1 MSELR
6 FVSPLM
12 DGMSVEKEAA
22 EHNGRATY
30 TLRHKSSGELFI
42 LKRISVPASDS
53 LVRALILSGAY
64 SDEASVHEYYGGVVE
79 DIKAEL
85 EAGKTLAAS
94 GCFAAALSYQVE
106 PKENGI
112 GYDVYIL
119 YPLCISL
126 STLLAENLITNLRA
140 INLGIDLCD
149 AVAACREA
157 GYLFENIKPENIFLM
172 PNGKFLLGDLG
183 LASVE
188 DLKYSSVPEEYIGPY
203 SAPELS
209 DITASPNLTVDLY
222 SLGMVLYRVYNANHG
237 PFEDENTGE
246 VMADK
251 LRLTGKPL
259 PTPLFADYELAGIIL
274 KACAFQQEER
284 YQSPEE
290 MKQALVLYMQRNEI
304 SDNLIVPPI
313 VSSAAPL
320 GEHFEEEP
328 AEEPMRVSS
337 AEGLDETF
345 RESFAP
351 DTSGAGTEE
360 DIDKTII
367 VPTAAVKKAEAAEK
381 VPAAPEKAPEIS
393 EGAPKEA
400 PAADSVPAQAV
411 QEQPS
416 SESGEEA
423 SGEEL
428 LGYIPDPDQIDLD
441 ELLADLSEVIEGSD
455 NDTPELPDSDTSE
468 KNAPLRFSPAP
479 QPEEHTYVDTR
490 DSEPA
495 PAGEEKQRPKLPS
508 LLVLSFLVL
517 AIAAVVCFLVSWYF
531 VEAKE
536 LNLVSVS
543 TQELVMQ
550 LVVDDSQENFTLT
563 CTDSHGNRYPVT
575 VSGDTYTFTG
585 LSELTTYT
593 VTVDAA
599 KNHRLTNSSVLGNK
613 VTTPEATEILDFSA
627 ARGETDGSV
636 LLSFRHE
643 GPEPQQWQLSYSN
656 AAGSHSD
663 TLMFEGNACL
673 VEGLNL
679 NDTYTFTLENSGG
692 CYLSG
697 STAIVYEMLPIV
709 KASNLNISNISGQE
723 VTVTW
728 EAGENLPET
737 WLVSCEAEGM
747 EAITKEVTD
756 TACTFALQDL
766 SRDYTIRVSARG
778 MDGEESLSLSSDL
791 IVVEGLQ
798 ATYNEDGSVTLS
810 WETPVGAPEGGW
822 YISYNT
828 VDSLHEAYMY
838 STQPVT
844 ENSVVLQY
852 LIPNAEY
859 EFTLNVSAADAAK
872 QLFGITSV
880 SLKTGEAQ
888 PFEGY
893 SLSPKAPLTSTLGY
907 VSLWRC
913 PDKANWKYTDLSSRR
928 NSFNANQKIAI
939 CVQVHGVAAS
949 EAEVHVAYVI
959 RNTEG
964 QVINDIHSMVVW
976 NDLWYSRRHASA
988 IPLPAASGESSIP
1001 GEYTVEIYF
1010 NGKLFA
1016 SADFTV
1022 K

>member
-12 DGMSVEKEAA
+12 DGMSVEKEAT

-106 PKENGI
+106 PKETGI

-119 YPLCISL
+119 YPLCIPL
-126 STLLAENLITNLRA
+126 SILLAENLITNLRA

-157 GYLFENIKPENIFLM
+157 GYLFENVKPENIFLM

-259 PTPLFADYELAGIIL
+259 PTPLFADYELASIIL
-274 KACAFQQEER
+274 KACSFQQEER

-290 MKQALVLYMQRNEI
+290 MKQALVMYMQRNEI

-320 GEHFEEEP
+320 GEDLVEEAE
-328 AEEPMRVSS
+328 EEPMRVSS

-360 DIDKTII
+360 DIDKTIV
-367 VPTAAVKKAEAAEK
+367 VPTVEIKKAEATVKAADAPQQATTPPQSAPADDTIKEEAEEK
-381 VPAAPEKAPEIS
+381 PAEPAEITEEIS
-393 EGAPKEA
+393 
-400 PAADSVPAQAV
+400 Q
-411 QEQPS
+411 
-416 SESGEEA
+416 
-423 SGEEL
+423 EEL
-428 LGYIPDPDQIDLD
+428 LGYTPDPDQIDVD
-441 ELLADLSEVIEGSD
+441 ELLADLSEVIEGSEGVD
-455 NDTPELPDSDTSE
+455 PELPGSDAGEETASLHFGS
-468 KNAPLRFSPAP
+468 APL
-479 QPEEHTYVDTR
+479 PEEHTYVDTQ
-490 DSEPA
+490 DNDASPVE
-495 PAGEEKQRPKLPS
+495 EEKQRSKLPT
-508 LLVLSFLVL
+508 LLALGFLVL

-543 TQELVMQ
+543 TNELVMQ
-550 LVVDDSQENFTLT
+550 LVVDDPQENFSLT
-563 CTDSHGNRYPVT
+563 CTDSHGNKYPVT

-585 LSELTTYT
+585 LNELTTYT
-593 VTVDAA
+593 ITVDAA
-599 KNHRLTNSSVLGNK
+599 KNHRLTASSVLGNK
-613 VTTPEATEILDFSA
+613 VTTPEATEISNFSA
-627 ARGETDGSV
+627 TRGETDGAMLVSFQHEGPQPKQW
-636 LLSFRHE
+636 LLSFV
-643 GPEPQQWQLSYSN
+643 N
-656 AAGSHSD
+656 ANGSHKDS
-663 TLMFEGNACL
+663 LLFEGNACMI
-673 VEGLNL
+673 EGLNL
-679 NDTYTFTLENSGG
+679 NDTYTFTLENTDG
-692 CYLSG
+692 CYLDG
-697 STAIVYEMLPIV
+697 TTFITYEMIPIV
-709 KASNLNISNISGQE
+709 TALNLNISEISGNS
-723 VTVTW
+723 VSVTW
-728 EAGENLPET
+728 EAGKNIPET
-737 WLVSCEAEGM
+737 WLVTCRAEGIEPM
-747 EAITKEVTD
+747 EQEVTD
-756 TACTFALQDL
+756 TTCTFFLQDL
-766 SRDYTIRVSARG
+766 SRDYTISVIARG
-778 MDGEESLSLSSDL
+778 MDGEETLSLSSDL

-810 WETPVGAPEGGW
+810 WDTPVGAPDGGW

-828 VDSLHEAYMY
+828 VGSLHEPYMY

-844 ENSVVLQY
+844 ENSVVLKY

-872 QLFGITSV
+872 QLFGETSV

-893 SLSPKAPLTSTLGY
+893 SLSPKAPLRTDLGY

-928 NSFNANQKIAI
+928 TSFGVDQKIAI

-949 EAEVHVAYVI
+949 EDEVHVAYVI
-959 RNTEG
+959 RNAEG

-988 IPLPAASGESSIP
+988 IPLPAASGESSTP

-1010 NGKLFA
+1010 NGQLFA
-1016 SADFTV
+1016 AADFTV